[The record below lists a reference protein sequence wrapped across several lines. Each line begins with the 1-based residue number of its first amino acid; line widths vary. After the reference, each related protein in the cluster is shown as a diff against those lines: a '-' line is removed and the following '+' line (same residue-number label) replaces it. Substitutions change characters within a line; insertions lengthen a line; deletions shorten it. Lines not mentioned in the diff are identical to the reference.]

1 MGLKKEVPDWK
12 NAGIEPS
19 ENLKSEGHKA
29 GVKPPASL
37 FNWFWYKVSE
47 FLSEIKERVY
57 TKDETYTKDEVDVSI
72 AKKADKN
79 LFENHTS
86 NKNNPHSVDK
96 IQVGLSN
103 VDNSKQA
110 TKVEFDSHVASK
122 TNPHSVTKVQVGLSN
137 VDNIQQATKAEFNS
151 HNTDITKH
159 ITDTERINWNSKA
172 TGDHSHNFSE
182 IKNVP
187 SASSSISGITRLID
201 SVVSSD
207 ISSAATPKSVK
218 SAYDAAKSSE
228 AQLNVHIADKGN
240 PHDVSKVQIGLSNV
254 DNIQQATKVEFT
266 AHLNNKLNPH
276 GVSKSQVGLGNV
288 DNSKQATKVEFDNHV
303 ASKTNPHLVTK
314 VQVGLSNV
322 DNIQQATKTEF
333 DSHNTDTSKH
343 ITEDE
348 RIKWNA
354 KQEVSKLSKDE
365 LLYSGGLLMSEDHI
379 ITLSKTLANCE
390 NGWLLKWLPY
400 NANTST
406 ADKIYPSFQFIPK
419 INGNGSE
426 GTAGFTFP
434 KVGYSTAGT
443 KLLTYTSSTIKGH
456 ANNVVGDN
464 KWGYLKEVWSY

>member
-37 FNWFWYKVSE
+37 FNWFWFSVSE

-151 HNTDITKH
+151 HNMDTTKH

-182 IKNVP
+182 LKNVP
-187 SASSSISGITRLID
+187 YASTSISGITRLVD

-218 SAYDAAKSSE
+218 SAYDAAKFSE

-288 DNSKQATKVEFDNHV
+288 DNSKQATKVEFDSHV
-303 ASKTNPHLVTK
+303 ASKTNPHSVTK

>member
-57 TKDETYTKDEVDVSI
+57 TKDETYTKGEVDVSI

-110 TKVEFDSHVASK
+110 TKAEFDSHVASK

-137 VDNIQQATKAEFNS
+137 VDNTQQATKAEFNS
-151 HNTDITKH
+151 HNTDTTKH

-187 SASSSISGITRLID
+187 SASSSISGITRLVD

-218 SAYDAAKSSE
+218 SAYDAAKFSE
-228 AQLNVHIADKGN
+228 AQLNVHVADKGN
-240 PHDVSKVQIGLSNV
+240 PHGVSKAQVGLGNV
-254 DNIQQATKVEFT
+254 DNIQQATKAEFNSHNSDTVRHIT
-266 AHLNNKLNPH
+266 AIEKTDWNSKAPGKHNHEINDINELKSTLDTKQTFEDSGWIHCEIKNNADAYGTVRIINGVVYCRLNVIPKKLGTSGADTVALIIPEGYRPISGITYSVSS
-276 GVSKSQVGLGNV
+276 GVSNGIGQMQV
-288 DNSKQATKVEFDNHV
+288 A
-303 ASKTNPHLVTK
+303 
-314 VQVGLSNV
+314 
-322 DNIQQATKTEF
+322 
-333 DSHNTDTSKH
+333 
-343 ITEDE
+343 
-348 RIKWNA
+348 
-354 KQEVSKLSKDE
+354 
-365 LLYSGGLLMSEDHI
+365 
-379 ITLSKTLANCE
+379 
-390 NGWLLKWLPY
+390 
-400 NANTST
+400 
-406 ADKIYPSFQFIPK
+406 
-419 INGNGSE
+419 INGE
-426 GTAGFTFP
+426 VRMWTANNIGAR
-434 KVGYSTAGT
+434 YY
-443 KLLTYTSSTIKGH
+443 LYTSWLI
-456 ANNVVGDN
+456 N
-464 KWGYLKEVWSY
+464 

>member
-37 FNWFWYKVSE
+37 FNWFWFSVSE

-57 TKDETYTKDEVDVSI
+57 TKDETYTKEEVDVSI

-110 TKVEFDSHVASK
+110 TKIEFDSHVASK

-151 HNTDITKH
+151 HNTDTTKH

-187 SASSSISGITRLID
+187 SASSSISGITRLVD

-218 SAYDAAKSSE
+218 SAYDAAKYSE
-228 AQLNVHIADKGN
+228 AQLNTHSLDKDN
-240 PHDVSKVQIGLSNV
+240 PHSVTKAQVGMSNV
-254 DNIQQATKVEFT
+254 DNVQQATKVEFT
-266 AHLNNKLNPH
+266 AHSTNKSNPH
-276 GVSKSQVGLGNV
+276 AVTKAQIALGNV
-288 DNSKQATKVEFDNHV
+288 DNVQQATKVEFTAHISNF
-303 ASKTNPHLVTK
+303 SNPHSVTK
-314 VQVGLSNV
+314 AQVGLSNV
-322 DNIQQATKTEF
+322 DNSQQATKVEF
-333 DSHNTDTSKH
+333 NSHAMDTTKH
-343 ITEDE
+343 ITAVE
-348 RIKWNA
+348 RTKWNA
-354 KQEVSKLSKDE
+354 KQDVSTLSRNTI
-365 LLYSGGLLMSEDHI
+365 LWSGGLMMTGEHT
-379 ITLSKTLANCE
+379 ITPSVALDKCE
-390 NGWLLKWLPY
+390 NGWMIRFARYNPATAVRDDAYSVYVFIQKASVSIATDLPHGGESS
-400 NANTST
+400 AFSR
-406 ADKIYPSFQFIPK
+406 
-419 INGNGSE
+419 
-426 GTAGFTFP
+426 
-434 KVGYSTAGT
+434 
-443 KLLTYTSSTIKGH
+443 KLLDVTNTTIRGKDGNQNSSPTSAVYRMI
-456 ANNVVGDN
+456 AV
-464 KWGYLKEVWSY
+464 EVKSI

>member
-37 FNWFWYKVSE
+37 FNWFWFSVSE

-57 TKDETYTKDEVDVSI
+57 TKDETYTKEEVDVSI

-151 HNTDITKH
+151 HNTDTTKH

-187 SASSSISGITRLID
+187 SASSSISGITRLVD

-228 AQLNVHIADKGN
+228 AQLNVHVADKGN
-240 PHDVSKVQIGLSNV
+240 PHGVTKAQVGMSNV

-266 AHLNNKLNPH
+266 AHSTNKSNPH
-276 GVSKSQVGLGNV
+276 
-288 DNSKQATKVEFDNHV
+288 A
-303 ASKTNPHLVTK
+303 VTK
-314 VQVGLSNV
+314 AQVGLSNV
-322 DNIQQATKTEF
+322 DNTQQATKVEF
-333 DSHNTDTSKH
+333 TAHISNVSNPHSVTKAQVGLSNVDNSQQATKVEFNSHAMDTTKH
-343 ITEDE
+343 ITAEE
-348 RIKWNA
+348 RDSWNA
-354 KQEVSKLSKDE
+354 KQPAVTDTGWVNLVMQNGYTALTANPLKIRKIGNIVHLCGMINAPGSTNGKTIALIPAMFRPSQDE
-365 LLYSGGLLMSEDHI
+365 NIDA
-379 ITLSKTLANCE
+379 TLA
-390 NGWLLKWLPY
+390 Y
-400 NANTST
+400 NNAGTQNASFVTG
-406 ADKIYPSFQFIPK
+406 PSRDL
-419 INGNGSE
+419 
-426 GTAGFTFP
+426 TC
-434 KVGYSTAGT
+434 VYSTMTSNTVAFNGT
-443 KLLTYTSSTIKGH
+443 WF
-456 ANNVVGDN
+456 VG
-464 KWGYLKEVWSY
+464 

>member
-37 FNWFWYKVSE
+37 FNWFWFSVSE

-57 TKDETYTKDEVDVSI
+57 TKDETYTKEEVDVSI

-110 TKVEFDSHVASK
+110 TKIEFDSHVASK

-151 HNTDITKH
+151 HNTDTTKH

-187 SASSSISGITRLID
+187 SASSSISGITRLVD

-218 SAYDAAKSSE
+218 SAYDAAKYSE
-228 AQLNVHIADKGN
+228 AQLNTHSLDKDN
-240 PHDVSKVQIGLSNV
+240 PHSVTKAQVGMSNV
-254 DNIQQATKVEFT
+254 DNVQQATKVEFT
-266 AHLNNKLNPH
+266 AHISNVSNPH
-276 GVSKSQVGLGNV
+276 S
-288 DNSKQATKVEFDNHV
+288 
-303 ASKTNPHLVTK
+303 VTK
-314 VQVGLSNV
+314 AQVGLSNV
-322 DNIQQATKTEF
+322 DNSQQATKVEF
-333 DSHNTDTSKH
+333 NSHAMDTTKH
-343 ITEDE
+343 ITAAERNSWNSKQPAVTDTGWVNLVMQNGYTALTANPLKIRKIGNIVHLCGMINAPGSTNGKTIALIPAMFRPSQDE
-348 RIKWNA
+348 NIDA
-354 KQEVSKLSKDE
+354 
-365 LLYSGGLLMSEDHI
+365 
-379 ITLSKTLANCE
+379 TLA
-390 NGWLLKWLPY
+390 Y
-400 NANTST
+400 NNAGTQNASFVTG
-406 ADKIYPSFQFIPK
+406 PSRDL
-419 INGNGSE
+419 
-426 GTAGFTFP
+426 TC
-434 KVGYSTAGT
+434 VYSTMTSNTVAFNGT
-443 KLLTYTSSTIKGH
+443 WF
-456 ANNVVGDN
+456 VG
-464 KWGYLKEVWSY
+464 

>member
-151 HNTDITKH
+151 HNMDTTKH

-182 IKNVP
+182 LKNVP
-187 SASSSISGITRLID
+187 YASTSISGITRLVD

-218 SAYDAAKSSE
+218 SAYDAAKFSE

-240 PHDVSKVQIGLSNV
+240 PHGVTKVQVGLSNV

-276 GVSKSQVGLGNV
+276 GVSKAQVGLGNV
-288 DNSKQATKVEFDNHV
+288 DNS
-303 ASKTNPHLVTK
+303 
-314 VQVGLSNV
+314 
-322 DNIQQATKTEF
+322 QQATKIEF
-333 DSHNTDTSKH
+333 NNHDLDTVRHVTAIEKTDWNSKAPGKHNHEISEINNLKSTLDTKQTIENSGWIDCK
-343 ITEDE
+343 IMN
-348 RIKWNA
+348 NA
-354 KQEVSKLSKDE
+354 DAYGTVKILNGVVHCRLNVIPSKLGT
-365 LLYSGGLLMSEDHI
+365 SGADTVALI
-379 ITLSKTLANCE
+379 IPEGYRPISGTTYPVSSNAL
-390 NGWLLKWLPY
+390 NGIGQMQV
-400 NANTST
+400 A
-406 ADKIYPSFQFIPK
+406 
-419 INGNGSE
+419 INGE
-426 GTAGFTFP
+426 VRMWTANNIGAR
-434 KVGYSTAGT
+434 YY
-443 KLLTYTSSTIKGH
+443 LYTSWLI
-456 ANNVVGDN
+456 N
-464 KWGYLKEVWSY
+464 